1 MDGAAPVD
9 GAALVDLAT
18 DVGEAAAALL
28 SDGLGRARTMVATK
42 SSGTDMVTEV
52 DRASEALIVERLLA
66 ARPDDG
72 LLGEEGSER
81 AGSSGVTWV
90 IDPLDGTTNYLY
102 GYPGFSVSIA
112 AVADGRTVA
121 GVVVDPIHHETF
133 TATAGGGAWCNGE
146 RLTGPRPATLGETL
160 LGTGFSYDPDRR
172 ARQGAVLARVL
183 PRVRDLRRGG
193 AAAVDQCWVGRGRL
207 DAFFERGLA
216 PWDLAAGA
224 LVAAEAG
231 ARVGDLDGGTAGGHG
246 VLVAH
251 PDRFDELAAVLREA
265 GAAEA

>member
-90 IDPLDGTTNYLY
+90 IDPLDGTTNYLW
-102 GYPGFSVSIA
+102 GIPHWAVSIA
-112 AVADGRTVA
+112 AVGPDGGLAAVVLDPCSGECFAA
-121 GVVVDPIHHETF
+121 GR
-133 TATAGGGAWCNGE
+133 GLGAWLGD
-146 RLTGPRPATLGETL
+146 RPMRVTRPAALDQAL
-160 LGTGFSYDPDRR
+160 VGTGFNYSAEERG
-172 ARQGAVLARVL
+172 RQSQVLTGVMT
-183 PRVRDLRRGG
+183 RVRDIRRFG
-193 AAAVDQCWVGRGRL
+193 AAALDLAWTAAGRL
-207 DAFFERGLA
+207 DAFFERGLER
-216 PWDLAAGA
+216 WDWAAGA
-224 LVAAEAG
+224 LLVTEAG
-231 ARVGDLDGGTAGGHG
+231 GAVQVIDAAPPRPGGVVA
-246 VLVAH
+246 AH
-251 PDRFDELAAVLREA
+251 PDLVDEVRRLFEDPV
-265 GAAEA
+265 

>member
-1 MDGAAPVD
+1 MAPPD
-9 GAALVDLAT
+9 PSALVALAT
-18 DVGEAAAALL
+18 EVGEAAATLL
-28 SDGLGRARTMVATK
+28 LDGLGRARTMVATK

-72 LLGEEGSER
+72 VLGEEGAEQ
-81 AGSSGVTWV
+81 AGTSGVTWV

-112 AVADGRTVA
+112 AVAEGRTVA
-121 GVVVDPIHHETF
+121 GVVVDPIHRETF
-133 TATAGGGAWCNGE
+133 TAVAGGGAWCNGE
-146 RLTGPRPATLGETL
+146 RLAGPGPAPLAETL

-172 ARQGAVLARVL
+172 ARQGAVLAQVL
-183 PRVRDLRRGG
+183 PHVRDVRRGG

-251 PDRFDELAAVLREA
+251 PERFDELAGLLREA
-265 GAAEA
+265 GAREA

>member
-1 MDGAAPVD
+1 MDPWV
-9 GAALVDLAT
+9 LVALAT
-18 DVGEAAAALL
+18 EVGEAAAGLL
-28 SDGLGRARTMVATK
+28 LDGLGRTRTMVSTK

-52 DRASEALIVERLLA
+52 DRASEALIVDRLLA

-72 LLGEEGSER
+72 VLGEEGTER
-81 AGSSGVTWV
+81 SGTSGVTWV

-112 AVADGRTVA
+112 AVVDDRAVA
-121 GVVVDPIHHETF
+121 GVVVDPLHRETF
-133 TATAGGGAWCNGE
+133 SAVADGGARCNGE
-146 RLTGPRPATLGETL
+146 RLTGPRPCPLGEAL
-160 LGTGFSYDPDRR
+160 LGTGFSYDAARR
-172 ARQGAVLARVL
+172 ARQGEALARVL

-224 LVAAEAG
+224 LVAAESG
-231 ARVGDLDGGTAGGHG
+231 ARVGDLDGGAAGGHG

-251 PDRFDELAAVLREA
+251 PALYDELAALLREA
-265 GAAEA
+265 GAGEA